1 MRKKR
6 GSTSTQVSTTHPI
19 LHATIER
26 ALPATH
32 PSGPRHPT
40 DLGNRCQAPFSMA
53 HVKSS
58 PATRFRVF
66 SPKPIC
72 PFSRN
77 RTGAP
82 TAFNIVSTTQYRSP
96 QFMSITPCYS
106 VAKTDPWQL
115 HFERGALNRLPP
127 LRFQSGSSSCTT
139 TSSTSPRHTYLSL
152 LTAVSD
158 GAHEIE
164 PQHSLWAFFPPTHS
178 PSLRNRTSHPTAL
191 SIVSTAKYR
200 YPQ

>member
-26 ALPATH
+26 ALQATH
-32 PSGPRHPT
+32 PSVPRHPT

-82 TAFNIVSTTQYRSP
+82 PPSISFQLPNIGPPNLCLSP
-96 QFMSITPCYS
+96 PAIRWRKPTP
-106 VAKTDPWQL
+106 
-115 HFERGALNRLPP
+115 
-127 LRFQSGSSSCTT
+127 GSSILSGVLPIAFPPCVFNRAAPAVPPPHPPHPGIHICRYSQLFPTART
-139 TSSTSPRHTYLSL
+139 KSSRS
-152 LTAVSD
+152 
-158 GAHEIE
+158 AHYG
-164 PQHSLWAFFPPTHS
+164 HFFPQPT
-178 PSLRNRTSHPTAL
+178 PPRCV
-191 SIVSTAKYR
+191 IE
-200 YPQ
+200 